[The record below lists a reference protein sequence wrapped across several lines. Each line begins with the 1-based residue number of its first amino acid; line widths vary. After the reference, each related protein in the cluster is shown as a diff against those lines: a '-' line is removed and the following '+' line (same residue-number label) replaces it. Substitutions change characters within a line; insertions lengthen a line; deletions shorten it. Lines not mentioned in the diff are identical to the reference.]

1 MNLNREK
8 RGHFNRLRAASH
20 LDADTALLKTI
31 DPAHPL
37 LNGTPVKSN
46 KYSDDVLIALLGLTC
61 DCDIVAYRRNFAK
74 EKLQKVQADI
84 LKKRFAEYVAKS
96 DPQKAVDIENFIK
109 AISSGLF
116 LLVAAIDWP
125 VGEDVL
131 PSEIELESVDN
142 EKHNIRLTSE
152 AVATRAR
159 LKKEKEDAEASAK
172 LQKEK
177 EASEIA
183 AKLQKE
189 KEEAAIALEE
199 KEAELDEK
207 ESELSDKEFD
217 LEEKEEQIAEKEAE
231 LAVKEAD
238 LDNKAAVEKKS
249 VSKKKNTQK

>member
-20 LDADTALLKTI
+20 LDADTALLKSI

-61 DCDIVAYRRNFAK
+61 DCDIVAYRRKFAK

-84 LKKRFAEYVAKS
+84 LKKRFAEYVTKS
-96 DPQKAVDIENFIK
+96 DPKKAVDIENLLK

-125 VGEDVL
+125 LGEDVL

-152 AVATRAR
+152 AVATRVR
-159 LKKEKEDAEASAK
+159 LKKEKEEVEA
-172 LQKEK
+172 
-177 EASEIA
+177 
-183 AKLQKE
+183 
-189 KEEAAIALEE
+189 AAIALEE

-207 ESELSDKEFD
+207 ESELSDKESD

-249 VSKKKNTQK
+249 VSKKKNTPK